1 MDSEGS
7 RRSVDSRVEALL
19 ASMTLDE
26 KIGQMTQVQ
35 MGSIEPAQ
43 VTETLIG
50 SVVSG
55 GGGSPPVNT
64 PAAWAEMTGRY
75 QRAAL
80 RTRLAI
86 PVLYAADGVHGHGNL
101 HGATIFPHNIGL
113 GATRNPALV
122 ERIGRAT
129 ALEMVATGV
138 TWNLA
143 PVVAV
148 PQDIRWGRTFEGYAE
163 DPDLVATLAA
173 AFVRGLVA
181 PIAPGSPRAL
191 ATAKHFVGDG
201 GTLAGTGTYGIR
213 LLDRGDARYDDA
225 RLHTLFLPPYQ
236 AALAAGA
243 QVVMASH
250 SSWRETKLHAHHH
263 LLTDVLKGE
272 LGFRGFVVSDW
283 GALNELPGDAREQV
297 AAAINAG
304 IDMVMVPDEYRRFID
319 AMHAAVEAGDLPI
332 ARIDDAVGRILRAKL
347 ESGIFEHPFPDPTL
361 LHAVG
366 SEAHRALAREAV
378 RQSLVLL
385 KNDGPVLPLRK
396 DPGLLLVAGGAADD
410 IGAQCGGWTIQ
421 WQGAR
426 GPVTPGTS
434 VLAAIRHAVQP
445 GSRVVYDADG
455 RFEEI
460 RTGDGSAKRAE
471 VAVVVLAED
480 PYAEWFGDTASLA
493 LRPAD
498 VALVDRVKEVAER
511 VVVIL
516 VSGRPLVLTD
526 ELPRWDAVVAAWLPG
541 TEGDG
546 VAEVL
551 FGDYPFTG
559 KLPYSWPRSDAEA
572 RLPDEPG
579 GRSLFPIG
587 FGLTG
592 SGHEHGSS

>member
-7 RRSVDSRVEALL
+7 RRAVGTRVEALL

-35 MGSIEPAQ
+35 MGSIAPPQ
-43 VTETLIG
+43 VTEYLIG

-55 GGGSPPVNT
+55 GGGSPPENT
-64 PAAWAEMTGRY
+64 PVAWAEMTGGY
-75 QRAAL
+75 QQAAL

-86 PVLYAADGVHGHGNL
+86 PILYAADGVHGHGNL
-101 HGATIFPHNIGL
+101 RGATIFPHNIGL
-113 GATRNPALV
+113 GATRNPGLV

-129 ALEMVATGV
+129 AQEMVATGV

-148 PQDIRWGRTFEGYAE
+148 PRDIRWGRTFEGYAE
-163 DPDLVATLAA
+163 DTELVATLAA
-173 AFVRGLVA
+173 AYVRGLVA
-181 PIAPGSPRAL
+181 PVAPGAPSAL
-191 ATAKHFVGDG
+191 ATAKHFIGDG

-213 LLDRGDARYDDA
+213 LLDRGDAGYDEA
-225 RLHTLFLPPYQ
+225 RLRALFLPPYE

-250 SSWRETKLHAHHH
+250 SSWQGTKMHAHRH

-283 GALNELPGDAREQV
+283 GALYELPGDARAQV

-319 AMHAAVEAGDLPI
+319 AMHAAVEGGDIPI
-332 ARIDDAVGRILRAKL
+332 ARIDDAVGRILRVKA

-361 LHAVG
+361 RQAVG
-366 SEAHRALAREAV
+366 GETHRALAREAV

-385 KNDGPVLPLRK
+385 KNDGHVLPLRK
-396 DPGLLLVAGGAADD
+396 DPGLLLIAGRAADD
-410 IGAQCGGWTIQ
+410 VGAQCGGWTIQ

-426 GPVTPGTS
+426 GPATPGTS
-434 VLAAIRHAVQP
+434 VLTAVRRAVQS
-445 GSRVVYDADG
+445 GSRVVYDAGG
-455 RFEEI
+455 RFEEL
-460 RTGDGSAKRAE
+460 RAGHGPGRMVE
-471 VAVVVLAED
+471 IAVVVLAED

-493 LRPAD
+493 LPPAD
-498 VALVDRVKEVAER
+498 VALVDRVKEAADR
-511 VVVIL
+511 VVVVL
-516 VSGRPLVLTD
+516 VSGRPLVVTR

-546 VAEVL
+546 VADVL
-551 FGDYPFTG
+551 FGDHPFTG
-559 KLPYSWPRSDAEA
+559 TLPYSWPRSDAEA
-572 RLPDEPG
+572 RLPDEPA
-579 GRSLFPIG
+579 GRSLLPLG
-587 FGLTG
+587 FGLTTH
-592 SGHEHGSS
+592 GHEPGSS